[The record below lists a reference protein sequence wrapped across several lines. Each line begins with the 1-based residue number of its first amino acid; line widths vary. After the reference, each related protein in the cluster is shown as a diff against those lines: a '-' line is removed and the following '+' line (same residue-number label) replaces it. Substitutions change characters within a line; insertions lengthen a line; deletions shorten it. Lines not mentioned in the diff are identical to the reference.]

1 MTWQPII
8 AGVDATTD
16 GAWGGAVAWRLAR
29 DSGAPCRLVHAVPD
43 EYFRYPYVEPR
54 AGQRAEVEAWSRRR
68 LGEASVGNL
77 PVEALQAVEIW
88 FGHPAR
94 VLAQVAHEAK
104 AELVV
109 VGAKHRSRLG
119 QWIAGSPPRQ
129 LTRRLDVPLLVAT
142 ASAAR
147 IRRVLIA
154 TDLTG
159 MVSHTIEAGERLAR
173 LCGADVRVVHVI
185 PSHPVS
191 ADPRAD
197 LAVGERLREVE
208 EALERGVWP
217 LVAHPGAT
225 RAVLHGPI
233 RRALADEAAEWEADV
248 LVVGSHSLAPVDR
261 LLLGS
266 VSDALLRELPT
277 SVLVVPYVT

>member
-1 MTWQPII
+1 MTWNPII

-16 GAWGGAVAWRLAR
+16 GAWGGAVAWRLAEGA
-29 DSGAPCRLVHAVPD
+29 GAPCRLIHAVPD

-54 AGQRAEVEAWSRRR
+54 EGQRAELEAWARGQ
-68 LGEASVGNL
+68 LAEASTGNL
-77 PVEALQAVEIW
+77 PPEALAAVEVR

-94 VLAQVAHEAK
+94 VLAEVAHEAK

-109 VGAKHRSRLG
+109 VGAKRRSRLG
-119 QWIAGSPPRQ
+119 EWIAGSTPRQ
-129 LTRRLDVPLLVAT
+129 LTRLLDAPLLVAT

-159 MVSHTIEAGERLAR
+159 MVSRTIAAGERLAR
-173 LCGADVRVVHVI
+173 LCGAEVRVVHVL
-185 PSHPVS
+185 PTHPLGG
-191 ADPRAD
+191 DPW
-197 LAVGERLREVE
+197 AVGVRRRQVE

-217 LVAHPGAT
+217 LVTHPGAT
-225 RAVLHGPI
+225 RAVLLGPI
-233 RRALADEAAEWEADV
+233 RSALAGEAAEWEADV
-248 LVVGSHSLAPVDR
+248 LVVGSHSLPPLDR

-277 SVLVVPYVT
+277 SILVVPHPR